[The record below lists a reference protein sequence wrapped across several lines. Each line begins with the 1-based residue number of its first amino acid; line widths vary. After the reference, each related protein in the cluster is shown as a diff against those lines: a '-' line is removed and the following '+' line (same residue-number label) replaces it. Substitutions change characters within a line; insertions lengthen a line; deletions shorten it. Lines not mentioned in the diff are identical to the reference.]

1 MFLTFEVIS
10 ANASQL
16 GVHRRKVFTVDGGRI
31 GRSAENDMVLPGV
44 GVHRHHATVR
54 FINGVFFV
62 EGVGTNGV
70 AINDPDRVLPRNE
83 PYPLRSGD
91 KVFIDEY
98 EVAVTASATA
108 PAQVPVAAAASSAG
122 GAGMQAGGSAREW
135 GRSPEA
141 TGPGA
146 GAAVGGGVGSRTPIA
161 GSASDSA
168 EDLDPLRKLTG
179 SAPAQ
184 PRVQRP
190 VESSW
195 NHSSSLQDHFTPPPV
210 QAASPAV
217 VPATAASGNVIPEN
231 WDRTSFDRS
240 KLQPPPPPPSSPTP
254 TVRAPASAPLAH
266 GSAGAG
272 MASSHSA
279 HAAQVG
285 HAAPVAHAAQV
296 GHGAHGAQNTASS
309 GARPAQTSATPNT
322 RAMPQAPVQR
332 AASPSSTTATSPFDW
347 DAFLKAAGVDASRVP
362 PETAAVMGDILRS
375 VVQGLIEVLRARSE
389 IKTEFRMPVTQVK
402 VSENNPLKFAA
413 NADDAMGNLLGRR
426 NPAYLPPQEAFEDA
440 LNDVR
445 FHQLAMLAGV
455 RAGFEHLMTRFDPAQ
470 LQETFDRQGKRG
482 GLFSG
487 KGNYWE
493 RYAERYQELVSD
505 RDETF
510 RRLFGEEFAR
520 AYEQQLSVLKRTRGG
535 AQ

>member
-1 MFLTFEVIS
+1 MYLTFEVIS

-16 GVHRRKVFTVDGGRI
+16 GAHRRKVFSVDGGRI
-31 GRSAENDMVLPGV
+31 GRAPENDMVLPGV

-62 EGVGTNGV
+62 EGVGTNGI

-83 PYPLRSGD
+83 PYPLKTGD

-98 EVAVTASATA
+98 EVTVTASATA
-108 PAQVPVAAAASSAG
+108 PAEPAARAPE
-122 GAGMQAGGSAREW
+122 RESV
-135 GRSPEA
+135 RPMAES

-146 GAAVGGGVGSRTPIA
+146 RAPLVGG
-161 GSASDSA
+161 ASEPA

-179 SAPAQ
+179 GAPAQ
-184 PRVQRP
+184 PRTQRP

-210 QAASPAV
+210 PPPA
-217 VPATAASGNVIPEN
+217 AASGNVIPEN

-240 KLQPPPPPPSSPTP
+240 KLQPAAAPPPQRAAASPAPSAPPSHGAQ
-254 TVRAPASAPLAH
+254 RSAPP
-266 GSAGAG
+266 ST
-272 MASSHSA
+272 
-279 HAAQVG
+279 
-285 HAAPVAHAAQV
+285 HAAPVGTA
-296 GHGAHGAQNTASS
+296 ASS
-309 GARPAQTSATPNT
+309 RAVPPALT
-322 RAMPQAPVQR
+322 QR
-332 AASPSSTTATSPFDW
+332 APAPATSNSPFDW
-347 DAFLKAAGVDASRVP
+347 EAFLRAAGVDASRVP
-362 PETAAVMGDILRS
+362 PETAAIMGDILRG
-375 VVQGLIEVLRARSE
+375 VVQGLIEVLRARTE

-413 NADDAMGNLLGRR
+413 NAEDALGNLLGRR

-445 FHQLAMLAGV
+445 FHQVAMLAGV
-455 RAGFEHLMTRFDPAQ
+455 RAGFENLMSRFDPAQ
-470 LQETFDRQGKRG
+470 LREMFDRQGKRG

-493 RYAERYQELVSD
+493 RYTERYQEMTAD

-520 AYEQQLSVLKRTRGG
+520 AYEQQLSVLKRNRAG

>member
-16 GVHRRKVFTVDGGRI
+16 GAHRRKVFTVDGGRI
-31 GRSAENDMVLPGV
+31 GRSPENDMVLAGV

-62 EGVGTNGV
+62 EGVGTNGI

-83 PYPLRSGD
+83 PYPLKTGD

-98 EVAVTASATA
+98 EVAVTASATMPAEPTARA
-108 PAQVPVAAAASSAG
+108 PAREPVRPVAES
-122 GAGMQAGGSAREW
+122 
-135 GRSPEA
+135 

-146 GAAVGGGVGSRTPIA
+146 RAPLVGT
-161 GSASDSA
+161 SAESA
-168 EDLDPLRKLTG
+168 EDLDPLSKLTG
-179 SAPAQ
+179 GAALQ
-184 PRVQRP
+184 PRAQRP

-195 NHSSSLQDHFTPPPV
+195 NHSSSLQDHFTPP
-210 QAASPAV
+210 AV
-217 VPATAASGNVIPEN
+217 PPPAASGNAIPEN

-240 KLQPPPPPPSSPTP
+240 KLQPVAPPPVQPP
-254 TVRAPASAPLAH
+254 RAPAMPA
-266 GSAGAG
+266 AGAR
-272 MASSHSA
+272 S
-279 HAAQVG
+279 
-285 HAAPVAHAAQV
+285 PVAD
-296 GHGAHGAQNTASS
+296 
-309 GARPAQTSATPNT
+309 
-322 RAMPQAPVQR
+322 RAVPQAPASR
-332 AASPSSTTATSPFDW
+332 ASATTSTGSSFDW
-347 DAFLKAAGVDASRVP
+347 DAFLRAAGVDAARVP
-362 PETAAVMGDILRS
+362 PETAAILGNILRG

-413 NADDAMGNLLGRR
+413 NAEDALGNLLGRR

-445 FHQLAMLAGV
+445 FHQVAMLAGV
-455 RAGFEHLMTRFDPAQ
+455 RAGFENLMSRFDPAQ

-493 RYAERYQELVSD
+493 RYAERYQEMTAD

-520 AYEQQLSVLKRTRGG
+520 AYEQQLSVLKRNRGG
-535 AQ
+535 GQ

>member
-10 ANASQL
+10 GNAAQL
-16 GVHRRKVFTVDGGRI
+16 GAHRRKVFTVDGGRI
-31 GRSAENDMVLPGV
+31 GRSPENDMVLPGV

-62 EGVGTNGV
+62 EGVGTNGI

-83 PYPLRSGD
+83 PYPLKTGD

-108 PAQVPVAAAASSAG
+108 PAEPAARAP
-122 GAGMQAGGSAREW
+122 AREPV
-135 GRSPEA
+135 RPMPES

-146 GAAVGGGVGSRTPIA
+146 RAPLVGAPGE
-161 GSASDSA
+161 SA

-179 SAPAQ
+179 GGAPAQ
-184 PRVQRP
+184 PRAQRT

-195 NHSSSLQDHFTPPPV
+195 NHSSSLQDHFTPPAVPPP
-210 QAASPAV
+210 AAS
-217 VPATAASGNVIPEN
+217 SSNVIPEN

-240 KLQPPPPPPSSPTP
+240 KLQPPAQPAQPPRPPAAPAGQGSASGQYGGGAGTTP
-254 TVRAPASAPLAH
+254 SYGAPASP
-266 GSAGAG
+266 
-272 MASSHSA
+272 
-279 HAAQVG
+279 
-285 HAAPVAHAAQV
+285 
-296 GHGAHGAQNTASS
+296 
-309 GARPAQTSATPNT
+309 GARPAPAAGGAAGNRP
-322 RAMPQAPVQR
+322 APQAPAPTQR
-332 AASPSSTTATSPFDW
+332 AAAPSASSPFDW
-347 DAFLKAAGVDASRVP
+347 DAFLRAAGVDASRVP
-362 PETAAVMGDILRS
+362 PETAAIMGNILRG

-413 NADDAMGNLLGRR
+413 NAEDALGNLLGRR

-455 RAGFEHLMTRFDPAQ
+455 RAGFENLLNRFDPAQ
-470 LQETFDRQGKRG
+470 LQEMFDRTGKRG

-493 RYAERYQELVSD
+493 RYMERYQEMTAD
-505 RDETF
+505 RDDTF

-535 AQ
+535 GQ